1 MRIYYFKREV
11 EKLNQNKMINVI
23 VPTLGTRVEE
33 IKRLL
38 NSLENQ
44 SYKNINVIIIS
55 QDNHNV
61 IENILRGYKLEL
73 KHIKLEKKGL
83 SYARNQGLEFVKSGI
98 ITFSDD
104 DCWYPENAFEKVIK
118 KFKNND
124 VSALSFQIYDPE
136 VQKFY
141 KEYPMDSIKVLNFRE
156 VLKISSI
163 EFFINLNEFDRE
175 DLIFDERFGL
185 GTNYPSGEENI
196 LLVDLLKKKYKISYI
211 NEIIVFHKKKDQG
224 SNVINSRTFIGKG
237 PLFKRMKG
245 TVPGIGMLTIFLINK
260 FNSIERPIYSFG
272 KSLSELITFKR

>member
-1 MRIYYFKREV
+1 MKIYYFKREV
-11 EKLNQNKMINVI
+11 GNLNQNKMINVI

-44 SYKNINVIIIS
+44 SYKKINVIIIS

-61 IENILRGYKLEL
+61 VENILSGYELEL

-83 SYARNQGLEFVKSGI
+83 SYARNQGLEFVKDGI

-104 DCWYPENAFEKVIK
+104 DCWYPENAFEQVIK
-118 KFKNND
+118 EFKNND

-141 KEYPMDSIKVLNFRE
+141 KEYPIDSIKVLNFRG

-163 EFFINLNEFDRE
+163 EFFINLNEIDRE

-185 GTNYPSGEENI
+185 GANYPSGEENI
-196 LLVDLLKKKYKISYI
+196 LLVDLLKKKYKIAYI
-211 NEIIVFHKKKDQG
+211 NQIIVFHKKKDQG
-224 SNVINSRTFIGKG
+224 NKVINANTFIGKG

-245 TVPGIGMLTIFLINK
+245 TVPGIGMLTIFLIKK
-260 FNSIERPIYSFG
+260 FNSIEKPIYSFG

>member
-1 MRIYYFKREV
+1 M
-11 EKLNQNKMINVI
+11 NQNKMINVI

-245 TVPGIGMLTIFLINK
+245 TVPGIGMLTIFLIKK

>member
-1 MRIYYFKREV
+1 M
-11 EKLNQNKMINVI
+11 MINVI
-23 VPTLGTRVEE
+23 IPTLGTRIEE

-44 SYKNINVIIIS
+44 SYKKINVIIIS

-61 IENILRGYKLEL
+61 IENIISEYELEL

-83 SYARNQGLEFVKSGI
+83 SYARNQGLKFVKGGI

-104 DCWYPENAFEKVIK
+104 DCWYPENAFEQVIK
-118 KFKNND
+118 EFKNND
-124 VSALSFQIYDPE
+124 VSALSFQIYDPQ

-141 KEYPMDSIKVLNFRE
+141 KEYPIDPVKVLNLRG

-163 EFFINLNEFDRE
+163 EFFINLNEIDRE

-185 GTNYPSGEENI
+185 GANYPSGEENI

-211 NEIIVFHKKKDQG
+211 NQIIVFHKKKDQG
-224 SNVINSRTFIGKG
+224 NKVINSKTFIGKG

-245 TVPGIGMLTIFLINK
+245 TVPGIVMLTIFLIKK

-272 KSLSELITFKR
+272 KSLSELMTFKH